1 MNPLPAGEATPLVL
15 AAFALALAVAAAYAI
30 RVAMVGRAESSRL
43 DGERG
48 TVFLGRF
55 AIEAFHWMAR
65 MVGRRLAGA
74 GISADVLSCISLA
87 LSLASIPLCATGH
100 WEAAGSA
107 VGLGACFDALDG
119 IVARERGAASD
130 AGEMLDA
137 FIDRYADAAPFVGL
151 ALYAPASR
159 MLVLVALVALVGSLM
174 VSYTRAKSEALG
186 ITNLPGGIMRR
197 PERVAYVAAALVF
210 GRSLSRL
217 LFPSWPIETV
227 TWGLVAFVG
236 VASDV
241 AAIRLYA
248 QARARLRGASHG
260 GGRSEP

>member
-15 AAFALALAVAAAYAI
+15 AAFALALAVGSAYAI

-65 MVGRRLAGA
+65 MVGRRMAGA
-74 GISADVLSCISLA
+74 GVSADFLSYVSLA

-100 WEAAGSA
+100 WEAAGMA
-107 VGLGACFDALDG
+107 IGIGACFDALDG

-151 ALYAPASR
+151 ALYAPMSR
-159 MLVLVALVALVGSLM
+159 TLVLVALVGLLGSLM

-186 ITNLPGGIMRR
+186 IGNLPGGIMRR
-197 PERVAYVAAALVF
+197 PERVAYICAALVF

-217 LFPSWPIETV
+217 LVPAWPVETV
-227 TWGLVAFVG
+227 TWVLVAFVG
-236 VASDV
+236 VASNI
-241 AAIRLYA
+241 AALRLYA
-248 QARARLRGASHG
+248 KARARLRGASDD
-260 GGRSEP
+260 GGRSDR